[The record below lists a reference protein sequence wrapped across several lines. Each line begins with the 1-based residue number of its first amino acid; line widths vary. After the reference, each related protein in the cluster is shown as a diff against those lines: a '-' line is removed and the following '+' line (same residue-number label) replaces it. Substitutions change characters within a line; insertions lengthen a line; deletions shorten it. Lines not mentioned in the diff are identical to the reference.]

1 MPFSPIRRNLLVAAA
16 SLAVVSAQA
25 IPAASFAAPVPA
37 TIPETAAITEF
48 ADQITTLGY
57 TRFPDTFT
65 SATLTD
71 AATVTVYATAEDAAL
86 LAAINALPSGGA
98 HVLVQTVPHS
108 YRQLDAVAHQIGADG
123 AALRASGVAV
133 SRVALDA
140 PHGKLVVTLAGTTG
154 ALAPATETATVS
166 AARSTLTGRYG
177 TDWVSVAD
185 TPAAIASATSRDS
198 DASPWS
204 AGDGIY
210 LTGLGAGCT
219 LGWTTRGNASGND
232 YLLTAG
238 HCGKGTVSAD
248 DNGRTIGNVATQ
260 YLGGS
265 HDWDFDT
272 IRANGK
278 GRVWYGG
285 EGSANSYA
293 VRGSVVPSNGSLM
306 TVDGDVNKP
315 QHTGNEVTNNL
326 IYIYVSTE
334 DYGTLYV
341 GPMVQ
346 IRTTAC
352 IPGDSGGPAYVR
364 VGSTGTVEAVGTID
378 ATGGGYCY
386 VYWLN
391 TELSAANVSLV
402 NG

>member
-1 MPFSPIRRNLLVAAA
+1 MPLSPARRGLLASAAA
-16 SLAVVSAQA
+16 FLAAVSAQA
-25 IPAASFAAPVPA
+25 GPGDAFAAPVPA
-37 TIPETAAITEF
+37 AVPETAAITQF
-48 ADQITTLGY
+48 ANQITTLGY
-57 TRFPDTFT
+57 TKFPDTFT

-71 AATVTVYATAEDAAL
+71 ASTVTVYATAGDAAL
-86 LAAINALPSGGA
+86 VAAIDALRSGGA
-98 HVLVQTVPHS
+98 HVVVQTVPHS
-108 YRQLDAVAHQIGADG
+108 YRQLDAVAQQIGADG
-123 AALRASGVAV
+123 AALLASGVAV
-133 SRVALDA
+133 SRVELDA
-140 PHGKLVVTLAGTTG
+140 PHGKLVVTLAGATG
-154 ALAPATETATVS
+154 ALASAAVP

-177 TDWVSVAD
+177 ADWVSVAD
-185 TPAAIASATSRDS
+185 TPTAVASAASRDN

-285 EGSANSYA
+285 DGSANSYA
-293 VRGSVVPSNGSLM
+293 VRGSVVPANGSLM

-315 QHTGNEVTNNL
+315 QHTGNVVVNNL
-326 IYIYVSTE
+326 IYINVSTE
-334 DYGTLYV
+334 DYGTLYL

-352 IPGDSGGPAYVR
+352 VPGDSGGPAYVR

-378 ATGGGYCY
+378 ATGGGFCY

>member
-1 MPFSPIRRNLLVAAA
+1 MPFSPVRRGLVAAA
-16 SLAVVSAQA
+16 ATLAAVSAQA
-25 IPAASFAAPVPA
+25 IPAYSFAAPVPA
-37 TIPETAAITEF
+37 AAIPETAAITQF

-57 TRFPDTFT
+57 TTFPDTFT

-71 AATVTVYATAEDAAL
+71 ASTVTVYATAEHAAL
-86 LAAINALPSGGA
+86 VAAIDALPSGGA
-98 HVLVQTVPHS
+98 HVVVRTVPHS

-123 AALRASGVAV
+123 AALRVSGVAV

-140 PHGKLVVTLAGTTG
+140 PHGKLVVTLAGATG
-154 ALAPATETATVS
+154 TLAPATAS
-166 AARSTLTGRYG
+166 SARSTLTGRYG
-177 TDWVSVAD
+177 ADWVSVAD
-185 TPAAIASATSRDS
+185 TPTAIASATSRDN

-204 AGDGIY
+204 AGDGIF
-210 LTGLGAGCT
+210 LSGLGAGCT

-238 HCGKGTVSAD
+238 HCGRGTVYAD

-285 EGSANSYA
+285 DGSANSYA

-315 QHTGNEVTNNL
+315 QHTGNEVVNNL
-326 IYIYVSTE
+326 IYINVSTE
-334 DYGTLYV
+334 SYGTLYL

-352 IPGDSGGPAYVR
+352 VPGDSGGPAYVR
-364 VGSTGTVEAVGTID
+364 VGNTGTVEAVGTID